1 MGCRMNHIPRWSE
14 RSAGLIENFLLES
27 PERLYVLSSLR
38 LLRLYGCAVILNWFL
53 VALLFHYLIGK
64 RVYTLRWV
72 STPLSG
78 TEWGIFHDITHSESS
93 CVIIYYWYY
102 AFCFSRKTFPVGPSQ
117 PVHEILLLV
126 EQEESLSEAAYSFS
140 TLSLTLYIFSN
151 FLH

>member
-1 MGCRMNHIPRWSE
+1 MNHIPRWSE

-78 TEWGIFHDITHSESS
+78 TE
-93 CVIIYYWYY
+93 
-102 AFCFSRKTFPVGPSQ
+102 
-117 PVHEILLLV
+117 
-126 EQEESLSEAAYSFS
+126 
-140 TLSLTLYIFSN
+140 
-151 FLH
+151 